1 MKDIVKAIEA
11 EQEYLKEKIKG
22 THPNIHDYLDT
33 WGYSDLEEFYLDK
46 RDYLFLNQDWTII
59 KQYPIY
65 DRSVLEDYANR
76 QKPLFTYMIESEEN
90 HAYVRHSCNEEYR
103 NILKENG
110 FRVIDFGYNTSN
122 GLILS
127 YSGDFRF
134 VVMFKNNIDL
144 NVGYMLNKIN
154 GCFLEV
160 GLNSLVSNNDILIDG
175 KKVCGSAESNMGD
188 IYMMLFQITFTNHI
202 DEIVRLCGE
211 REKQPSFVDNNVI
224 TAEQLKNKVIRW
236 LQ

>member
-11 EQEYLKEKIKG
+11 EKEYLKEKLKG
-22 THPNIHDYLDT
+22 TQPNIHNYLDQ
-33 WGYSDLEEFYLDK
+33 WGYSDLEEFHNDK
-46 RDYLFLNQDWTII
+46 VEYQLKNLDWTVI

-65 DRSVLEDYANR
+65 NKSVLEDYANR
-76 QKPLFTYMIESEEN
+76 QKPLFTYMIESEEK
-90 HAYVRHSCNEEYR
+90 HAYVRHNCNEEYR
-103 NILKENG
+103 NMLKENG
-110 FRVIDFGYNTSN
+110 FRVIDFGYNASN

-154 GCFLEV
+154 GYFLEV
-160 GLNSLVSNNDILIDG
+160 GLNSLVSNNDILIDD
-175 KKVCGSAESNMGD
+175 KKVCGGASFEAGGMKG
-188 IYMMLFQITFTNHI
+188 IVYQVTFTDHL
-202 DEIVRLCGE
+202 DEINEICGE
-211 REKQPSFVDNNVI
+211 RNKVPGFIPQDVL
-224 TAEQLKNKVIRW
+224 TAYQLKDKFLEW